1 MKYFFVSDV
10 HGQYDR
16 LMTSL
21 KAAQFDLNKDT
32 IVSLGDPFD
41 RGEQSYE
48 VLQFLMSCPN
58 RILVWGNH
66 DHRLKRLI
74 TGIEAVRSADYHNG
88 VLETMQSFCK
98 DNKNI
103 RNIQLGIHLLKTDSD
118 LEMRYRLLWQYF
130 SECIWGIE
138 FKDMIAVHGW
148 VPGIVYDLNGG
159 KYEYILPPDWREIS
173 TAEDW
178 YDASWAHTADR
189 IAQGLFPDKKLLIG
203 HWHAWRLRYRSIA
216 EVPEK
221 INFGVYEANNY
232 IAIDGCSNAAD
243 GVVNVYVYETDEA
256 PKLFDIR

>member
-10 HGQYDR
+10 HGQYNR

-74 TGIEAVRSADYHNG
+74 TGQDCTGSNDYHNG
-88 VLETMQSFCK
+88 VLQTLQSFCK
-98 DNKNI
+98 NTNI
-103 RNIQLGIHLLKTDSD
+103 SSIDLGITLLKTDSD
-118 LEMRYRLLWQYF
+118 LEMRYRLLWKYF
-130 SECIWGIE
+130 SECVWCVE
-138 FKDMIAVHGW
+138 FDNLIATHAW
-148 VPGIVYDLNGG
+148 LPTVYELNGG
-159 KYEYILPPDWREIS
+159 KYNYCIPTNWREV
-173 TAEDW
+173 ADEDWW
-178 YDASWAHTADR
+178 YDASWSNTRNMVDFGVYA
-189 IAQGLFPDKKLLIG
+189 DKKLIIG
-203 HWHAWRLRYRSIA
+203 HWHAWRLRYRFTSA
-216 EVPEK
+216 HDYPEK
-221 INFGVYEANNY
+221 LNFSTYEEDNF

-243 GVVNVYVYETDEA
+243 GVVNVYVYETDA
-256 PKLFDIR
+256 SPITHNPK